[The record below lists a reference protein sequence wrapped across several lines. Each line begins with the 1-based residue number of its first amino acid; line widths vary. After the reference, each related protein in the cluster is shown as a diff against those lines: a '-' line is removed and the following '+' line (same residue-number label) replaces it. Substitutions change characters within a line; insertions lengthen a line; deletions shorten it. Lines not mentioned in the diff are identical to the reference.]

1 MANCTL
7 NNLSVLF
14 ISKVYA
20 FGYNI
25 SNTSKKTIQ
34 TPPFWIDM
42 SKLFELYVL
51 GLLKDRFYNDVD
63 FQFKPDGGNELDF
76 ILKSTGFEMVIDAKY
91 KPSWK
96 NNTVQEDVRQ
106 VSGYARL
113 KSVYTHLGFNNFNKI
128 IDTLIIY
135 PDLDKNVNKDFKGNK
150 IIENRVE
157 EKLYQKV
164 YKLGI
169 QLPVI
174 K

>member
-1 MANCTL
+1 
-7 NNLSVLF
+7 
-14 ISKVYA
+14 
-20 FGYNI
+20 
-25 SNTSKKTIQ
+25 
-34 TPPFWIDM
+34 M